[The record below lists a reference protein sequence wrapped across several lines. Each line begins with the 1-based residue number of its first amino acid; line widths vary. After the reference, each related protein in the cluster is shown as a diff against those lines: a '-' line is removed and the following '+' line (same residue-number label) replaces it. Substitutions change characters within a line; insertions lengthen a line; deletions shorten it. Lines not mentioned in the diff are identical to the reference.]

1 MRSLLSAFG
10 GAAVTLA
17 LVLSCSD
24 DSPGDADAAEN
35 CEPPLEGRIT
45 RVDDTKTN
53 QSGTLVGATA
63 ICASGATLLGG
74 GCEVGGQNDST
85 LVLNKAGSTLTAS
98 GYGCQWQNPMSIT
111 VETVHAWAVCLRP
124 AP

>member
-1 MRSLLSAFG
+1 MRTFISAIG
-10 GAAVTLA
+10 GAIVALA

-24 DSPGDADAAEN
+24 DSPGDADAANN
-35 CEPPLEGRIT
+35 CEPPLAGRIT
-45 RVDDTKTN
+45 RVDDTRTS

-85 LVLNKAGSTLTAS
+85 LILNKSGSTLTANA
-98 GYGCQWQNPMSIT
+98 YGCQWQNPMAIT
-111 VETVHAWAVCLRP
+111 VETVHAWAICLAP